1 MASFSYFYKIRIDL
15 SKSSSGEELLSK
27 WHEEAQAALGAID
40 AGVIQ
45 IWKDAADAVVYV
57 IATFEGENA
66 VEAHGTALTT
76 FGTLPMF
83 NSGHIII
90 EEASSVLD
98 YREWAAY
105 LANRNS

>member
-15 SKSSSGEELLSK
+15 SKSSSGEALLSK
-27 WHEEAQAALGAID
+27 WHEEAQAALGAKD
-40 AGVIQ
+40 AGIIQ
-45 IWKDAADAVVYV
+45 IRKDAADAVIYV
-57 IATFEGENA
+57 IATFEAATA
-66 VEAHGTALTT
+66 VEAHGTALAT

-83 NSGHIII
+83 QSGHIII
-90 EEASSVLD
+90 EEARSVLD

>member
-15 SKSSSGEELLSK
+15 SKSSSGEALLSK
-27 WHEEAQAALGAID
+27 WHEEAQAALGAMD
-40 AGVIQ
+40 AGVVQ